1 MDILAES
8 ISYKY
13 FRKGKK
19 KEAIF
24 ELLNISLELKEG
36 ELTGIIGHS
45 GSGKST
51 LLNILSGA
59 LTPVT
64 GTVKTKER
72 GDISNGYREAGIVT
86 DLYSLNDRERSRFR
100 NRHIGIIPQDR
111 SALGHLTVYENIIL
125 PLKMYGEMIPEKYTE
140 KIISDLGLERVK
152 REPAASLSGG
162 EVRRLSVARA
172 LIGRPEIILADEPTG
187 DLDQDNRRVVLEI
200 LKQLSKEGKTV
211 LMVTHDKEAES
222 YADRIYRI
230 ENGEVISD
238 QL

>member
-1 MDILAES
+1 
-8 ISYKY
+8 
-13 FRKGKK
+13 
-19 KEAIF
+19 
-24 ELLNISLELKEG
+24 
-36 ELTGIIGHS
+36 
-45 GSGKST
+45 
-51 LLNILSGA
+51 
-59 LTPVT
+59 
-64 GTVKTKER
+64 
-72 GDISNGYREAGIVT
+72 
-86 DLYSLNDRERSRFR
+86 
-100 NRHIGIIPQDR
+100 
-111 SALGHLTVYENIIL
+111 
-125 PLKMYGEMIPEKYTE
+125 MYVEMIPEKYTE

-152 REPAASLSGG
+152 REPAVSLSGG

-230 ENGEVISD
+230 ENGAVISD